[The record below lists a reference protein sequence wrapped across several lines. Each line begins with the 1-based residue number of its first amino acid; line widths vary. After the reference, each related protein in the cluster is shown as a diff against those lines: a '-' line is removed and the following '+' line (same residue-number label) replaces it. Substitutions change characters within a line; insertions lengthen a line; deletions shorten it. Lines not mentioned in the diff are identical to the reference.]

1 MASNRDTMAL
11 PLLPSAA
18 VVYPG
23 VKVSLHVREERFRRV
38 VAECLHHD
46 VPLGVVWKRE
56 EVPPGDPLVLASVG
70 TVARVLKT
78 QRLLDG
84 RLSVTLAGVARFQ
97 LINWRQGTRLVAGQV
112 RLLPDFDER
121 PGRAL
126 SDEAYALASECEAL
140 ALEPGEAPYLPQDP
154 EALSYWIAHR
164 LPLAAAD
171 QQTLLEQPNLSER
184 LSYEVTLL
192 RRMIDDARLPPRRS
206 N

>member
-1 MASNRDTMAL
+1 MAHSRDSMAL
-11 PLLPSAA
+11 PLLPAGA

-23 VKVSLHVREERFRRV
+23 MKVSLHIREERFRRV

-56 EVPPGDPLVLASVG
+56 EVPPGDPLVLAAVG
-70 TVARVLKT
+70 TLARVLKT

-97 LINWRQGTRLVAGQV
+97 LINWRQGARLVAGQV
-112 RLLPDFDER
+112 RLLPDLDER

-140 ALEPGEAPYLPQDP
+140 ALEPGEAPYVPQDP

-164 LPLAAAD
+164 LPLPVAD
-171 QQTLLEQPNLSER
+171 QQALLEQPSLCER

-206 N
+206 S